1 VCVCVN
7 ACVIK
12 HLYFENL
19 FLKPAQ
25 SYFQL
30 EILPKL
36 ILWVFVCGCLWV
48 CNLCLYLCIETQVHW
63 LNSECAICAC
73 IFIQTHECIDWTL
86 RLSLSSFISCS
97 SRGSPRMWGKWG
109 GVGGRDA
116 SLSFS
121 RAGFGFQSA
130 SNTESEWESYQNN
143 QVFSSIFDGVDYCLN
158 VTCCLFPRQ
167 HPCKQLKI
175 IEGVYLLL
183 RKSAFS
189 FQALDVVALI
199 YVCINTVFQFVDVT
213 DMRIVCMCCN
223 VLQCTAM

>member
-1 VCVCVN
+1 MCYQTPLFWESLPQTCTKFFPAWNSPKTDPVSVCM
-7 ACVIK
+7 
-12 HLYFENL
+12 
-19 FLKPAQ
+19 
-25 SYFQL
+25 
-30 EILPKL
+30 
-36 ILWVFVCGCLWV
+36 WVFMSVQFVLV
-48 CNLCLYLCIETQVHW
+48 SLYRNTSALIELSV
-63 LNSECAICAC
+63 
-73 IFIQTHECIDWTL
+73 
-86 RLSLSSFISCS
+86 SLSSCISCCS
-97 SRGSPRMWGKWG
+97 GSPRMWGKWG
-109 GVGGRDA
+109 GVGGGDA